1 VVIAIDTSIAIP
13 WFEGRDFAEAEQ
25 VRTLAEAQDLIMPGV
40 TLTELLSGRTAAP
53 ELLHE
58 LRGFP
63 ELAVLP
69 GYWVRAGQLRQKAL
83 NQTRRARLGDA
94 LIAQAC
100 IDSNVP
106 LLTRDKDFAVFA
118 EVGGLALA

>member
-1 VVIAIDTSIAIP
+1 
-13 WFEGRDFAEAEQ
+13 
-25 VRTLAEAQDLIMPGV
+25 MPGV
-40 TLTELLSGRTAAP
+40 TLTELLSGRTAGP

-63 ELAVLP
+63 ELSVLP
-69 GYWVRAGQLRQKAL
+69 GYWVRAGQLRRKAL

-118 EVGGLALA
+118 EVGGLVLA